1 MAPKPKTILIYGRK
15 STMRLDP
22 IMWQAL
28 GDIASRFGISVGQL
42 IEQIDL
48 ARRPGEG
55 LTQRV
60 RVYIVEYYLNL
71 TRD

>member
-60 RVYIVEYYLNL
+60 RVYIVEYYLDL

>member
-60 RVYIVEYYLNL
+60 RVYIVEYYLGL
-71 TRD
+71 VRH

>member
-1 MAPKPKTILIYGRK
+1 MAPKPKTILIHGRK

-28 GDIASRFGISVGQL
+28 GDIAGRFGISLGQL

-48 ARRPGEG
+48 VRRPGEG

-60 RVYIVEYYLNL
+60 RVYIVEYYLDL
-71 TRD
+71 TKD

>member
-1 MAPKPKTILIYGRK
+1 MAPKPKTFLIHGRK

-28 GDIASRFGISVGQL
+28 GDIAGRFGISIDQL
-42 IEQIDL
+42 IERIDSV
-48 ARRPGEG
+48 RRPSEG

-60 RVYIVEYYLNL
+60 RVYIVEYYLGL
-71 TRD
+71 VRH